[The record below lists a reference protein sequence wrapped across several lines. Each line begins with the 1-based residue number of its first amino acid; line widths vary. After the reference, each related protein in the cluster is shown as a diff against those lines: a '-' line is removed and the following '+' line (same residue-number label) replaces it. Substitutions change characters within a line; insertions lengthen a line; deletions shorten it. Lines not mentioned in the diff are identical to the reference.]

1 MTQADLITL
10 VVLALVVAGILL
22 YLRKQKK
29 TGGAA
34 AGAAA
39 APTQGPAIQKTK
51 NSKPGREGIGPP
63 FLGPGPGKIQVKLGK
78 SPGSWLSTH
87 LQRDIVKARK
97 QRSKTL

>member
-39 APTQGPAIQKTK
+39 APRRGLPSRKQRIA
-51 NSKPGREGIGPP
+51 NREGRALALP